1 MSGMYQELF
10 NPRSKNEQELC
21 EMRKDGDAVDSNDFE
36 VSVHE
41 VKTRLDK
48 GEPLFLLDVRQPF
61 EYNLVHLEAKLIPL
75 NDLPNRLLEL
85 DREREII
92 LYCHSGVRS
101 ASATNYL
108 RSNGF
113 KRARNL
119 VGGIDKWAREIDP
132 TMRRY

>member
-1 MSGMYQELF
+1 MYEGSF
-10 NPRSKNEQELC
+10 HPRPTKDQELC
-21 EMRKDGDAVDSNDFE
+21 EMRKEGDSVENDDFE
-36 VSVHE
+36 ASVHE

-61 EYNLVHLEAKLIPL
+61 EYDMVHLDAKLIPL

-119 VGGIDKWAREIDP
+119 AGGIDKWAREIDP
-132 TMRRY
+132 TMPRY